1 MCKKGAKGAL
11 FWTSYSD
18 LMTTLCFV
26 MLVLFIV
33 VTIAMGRIVQNN
45 KDVID
50 ELKYLRAQKDSIE
63 IMKERIEKMQNTIL
77 ADRKKVEK
85 IEQIEKS
92 IQNIDNDWFEYKAK
106 YKKHMLKIDVTFE
119 SMKSDIT
126 NIPIE
131 TREDL
136 YQAGLAIERF
146 LNKADAEFGKTVEYL
161 LIIEG
166 QASKDNY
173 DRNFELSYERALA
186 LYKYLR
192 DNRGLD
198 LKRDNCEVLISGSG
212 TQGTMRALPDN
223 GSNKTNQ
230 RFLIHILPKPGVIQ

>member
-1 MCKKGAKGAL
+1 MSKKNSKGAL

-18 LMTTLCFV
+18 LMTTLFFV

-45 KDVID
+45 KVVID
-50 ELKYLRAQKDSIE
+50 ELAHLRNLKDSIE
-63 IMKERIEKMQNTIL
+63 NLHDVIVANEQAVNKIKE
-77 ADRKKVEK
+77 
-85 IEQIEKS
+85 IEKS
-92 IQNIDNDWFEYKAK
+92 IENIDHNWFEYKPQ

-119 SMKSDIT
+119 TGQSDIT
-126 NIPIE
+126 NIPLE

-146 LNKADAEFGKTVEYL
+146 LNKAEKEFGESVEYL

-166 QASKDNY
+166 QASNDGY
-173 DRNFELSYERALA
+173 SRNFELSYERALA
-186 LYKYLR
+186 LYKYLKE
-192 DNRGLD
+192 NRSLD
-198 LKRDNCEVLISGSG
+198 LKRKNCEVLISGSG

-230 RFLIHILPKPGVIQ
+230 RFLIHILPKPGIIQ

>member
-1 MCKKGAKGAL
+1 MSKKGSKGAL

-18 LMTTLCFV
+18 LMTTLFFV

-33 VTIAMGRIVQNN
+33 VTIAMGRIVQVGNN
-45 KDVID
+45 ATETID
-50 ELKYLRAQKDSIE
+50 SLIICIENLEDSVNV
-63 IMKERIEKMQNTIL
+63 ERRT
-77 ADRKKVEK
+77 VEK
-85 IEQIEKS
+85 IREIEKS
-92 IQNIDNDWFEYKAK
+92 IENIDHNWFEYKPQ

-119 SMKSDIT
+119 TGQSDIT
-126 NIPIE
+126 NIPLD

-146 LNKADAEFGKTVEYL
+146 LNKAEKEFGESVEYL

-166 QASKDNY
+166 QASNDGY
-173 DRNFELSYERALA
+173 SRNFELSYERALS
-186 LYKYLR
+186 LYKYLKE
-192 DNRGLD
+192 NRALD
-198 LKRDNCEVLISGSG
+198 LKRKNCEVLISGSG

-230 RFLIHILPKPGVIQ
+230 RFLIHILPKPGIIQ

>member
-1 MCKKGAKGAL
+1 MSKKGSKGAL

-18 LMTTLCFV
+18 LMTTLFFV

-33 VTIAMGRIVQNN
+33 VTIAMGRIVQDGNN
-45 KDVID
+45 ATETID
-50 ELKYLRAQKDSIE
+50 SLIICIENLEDSVNV
-63 IMKERIEKMQNTIL
+63 ERRT
-77 ADRKKVEK
+77 VEK
-85 IEQIEKS
+85 IREIEKS
-92 IQNIDNDWFEYKAK
+92 IENIDHNWFEYKPQ

-119 SMKSDIT
+119 TGQSDIT
-126 NIPIE
+126 NIPLD

-146 LNKADAEFGKTVEYL
+146 LNKAEKEFGESVEYL

-166 QASKDNY
+166 QASNDGY
-173 DRNFELSYERALA
+173 SRNFELSYERALA
-186 LYKYLR
+186 LYKYLKE
-192 DNRGLD
+192 NRSLD
-198 LKRDNCEVLISGSG
+198 LKRKNCEVLISGSG

-230 RFLIHILPKPGVIQ
+230 RFLIHILPKPGIIQ

>member
-1 MCKKGAKGAL
+1 MSKKGSKSAL

-18 LMTTLCFV
+18 LMTTLFFV

-33 VTIAMGRIVQNN
+33 VTIAMGRIVQSN
-45 KDVID
+45 KTIVD
-50 ELKYLRAQKDSIE
+50 EYNRV
-63 IMKERIEKMQNTIL
+63 KERIVHVTDSLNK
-77 ADRKKVEK
+77 
-85 IEQIEKS
+85 
-92 IQNIDNDWFEYKAK
+92 IQNVIVANEQAVKKIREIENSIKNIDHNWFEYQPK

-119 SMKSDIT
+119 TGQSDIT

-146 LNKADAEFGKTVEYL
+146 LDKADKEFGESVEYL

-166 QASKDNY
+166 QASNDGY
-173 DRNFELSYERALA
+173 SRNFELSYERALS
-186 LYKYLR
+186 LYKYLKN
-192 DNRGLD
+192 NRQLD
-198 LKRDNCEVLISGSG
+198 LKRNNCEVLISGSG

-223 GSNKTNQ
+223 STNRTNQ
-230 RFLIHILPKPGVIQ
+230 RFLIHILPKPGIIQ

>member
-1 MCKKGAKGAL
+1 MSKKNSKGAL

-18 LMTTLCFV
+18 LMTTLFFV

-45 KDVID
+45 KVVID
-50 ELKYLRAQKDSIE
+50 ELAHLRNLKDSIE
-63 IMKERIEKMQNTIL
+63 NLHDVIVANEQAVNKIKE
-77 ADRKKVEK
+77 
-85 IEQIEKS
+85 IEKS
-92 IQNIDNDWFEYKAK
+92 IENIDHNWFEYKPQ

-119 SMKSDIT
+119 TGQSDIT
-126 NIPIE
+126 NIPLE

-146 LNKADAEFGKTVEYL
+146 LNKAEKEFGESVEYL

-166 QASKDNY
+166 QASNDGY
-173 DRNFELSYERALA
+173 SRNFELSYERALA
-186 LYKYLR
+186 LYKYLKHLH
-192 DNRGLD
+192 NRSLD
-198 LKRDNCEVLISGSG
+198 LKRKNCEVLISGSG

-230 RFLIHILPKPGVIQ
+230 RFLIHILPKPGIIQ

>member
-1 MCKKGAKGAL
+1 MSKKNSKGAL

-18 LMTTLCFV
+18 LMTTLFFV

-33 VTIAMGRIVQNN
+33 VTIAMGKIVQNN
-45 KDVID
+45 KVVID
-50 ELKYLRAQKDSIE
+50 ELAHLRNLKDSIE
-63 IMKERIEKMQNTIL
+63 NLHDVIVANEQAVNKIKE
-77 ADRKKVEK
+77 
-85 IEQIEKS
+85 IEKS
-92 IQNIDNDWFEYKAK
+92 IENIDHNWFEYKPQ

-119 SMKSDIT
+119 TGQSDIT
-126 NIPIE
+126 NIPLE

-146 LNKADAEFGKTVEYL
+146 LNKAEKEFGESVEYL

-166 QASKDNY
+166 QASNDGY
-173 DRNFELSYERALA
+173 SRNFELSYERALA
-186 LYKYLR
+186 LYKYLKE
-192 DNRGLD
+192 NRSLD
-198 LKRDNCEVLISGSG
+198 LKRKNCEVLISGSG

-230 RFLIHILPKPGVIQ
+230 RFLIHILPKPGIIQ

>member
-1 MCKKGAKGAL
+1 MSKKNSKGAL

-18 LMTTLCFV
+18 LMTTLFFV

-45 KDVID
+45 KVVID
-50 ELKYLRAQKDSIE
+50 ELAHLRNLKDSIE
-63 IMKERIEKMQNTIL
+63 NLHDVIVANEQAVNKIKE
-77 ADRKKVEK
+77 
-85 IEQIEKS
+85 IEKS
-92 IQNIDNDWFEYKAK
+92 IENIDHNWFEYKPQ

-119 SMKSDIT
+119 TGQSDIT
-126 NIPIE
+126 NIPLE

-146 LNKADAEFGKTVEYL
+146 LNKAEKEFGEAVEYL

-166 QASKDNY
+166 QAPNDGYS
-173 DRNFELSYERALA
+173 RNFELSYERALA
-186 LYKYLR
+186 LYKYLKE
-192 DNRGLD
+192 NRSLD
-198 LKRDNCEVLISGSG
+198 LKRKNCEVLISGSG

-230 RFLIHILPKPGVIQ
+230 RFLIHILPKPGIIQ

>member
-1 MCKKGAKGAL
+1 MSKKGSKGAL

-18 LMTTLCFV
+18 LMTTLFFV

-33 VTIAMGRIVQNN
+33 VTIAMGRIVQVGNHATET
-45 KDVID
+45 ID
-50 ELKYLRAQKDSIE
+50 SLIICIENLEDSVNV
-63 IMKERIEKMQNTIL
+63 ERRT
-77 ADRKKVEK
+77 VEK
-85 IEQIEKS
+85 IREIEKS
-92 IQNIDNDWFEYKAK
+92 IENIDHNWFEYKPQ

-119 SMKSDIT
+119 TGQSDIT
-126 NIPIE
+126 NIPLE

-146 LNKADAEFGKTVEYL
+146 LNKAEKEFGESVEYL

-166 QASKDNY
+166 QASNDGY
-173 DRNFELSYERALA
+173 SRNFELSYERALA
-186 LYKYLR
+186 LYKYLKE
-192 DNRGLD
+192 NRSLD
-198 LKRDNCEVLISGSG
+198 LKRKNCEVLISGSG

>member
-1 MCKKGAKGAL
+1 MSKKNSKGAL

-18 LMTTLCFV
+18 LMTTLFFV

-45 KDVID
+45 KAVID
-50 ELKYLRAQKDSIE
+50 ELAHLRNLKDSIE
-63 IMKERIEKMQNTIL
+63 NLHDVIVANEQAVNKIKE
-77 ADRKKVEK
+77 
-85 IEQIEKS
+85 IEKS
-92 IQNIDNDWFEYKAK
+92 IENIDHNWFEYKPQ

-119 SMKSDIT
+119 TGQSDIT
-126 NIPIE
+126 NIPLD

-146 LNKADAEFGKTVEYL
+146 LNKAEKEFGESVEYL

-166 QASKDNY
+166 QASNDGY
-173 DRNFELSYERALA
+173 SRNFELSYERALA
-186 LYKYLR
+186 LYKYLKE
-192 DNRGLD
+192 NRSLD
-198 LKRDNCEVLISGSG
+198 LKRKNCEVLISGSG

>member
-1 MCKKGAKGAL
+1 MSKKGSKGAL

-18 LMTTLCFV
+18 LMTTLFFV

-33 VTIAMGRIVQNN
+33 VTIAMGRIVQVGNN
-45 KDVID
+45 ATETID
-50 ELKYLRAQKDSIE
+50 SLIICIENLEDSVNV
-63 IMKERIEKMQNTIL
+63 ERRT
-77 ADRKKVEK
+77 VEK
-85 IEQIEKS
+85 IREIEKS
-92 IQNIDNDWFEYKAK
+92 IENIDHNWFEYKPQ

-119 SMKSDIT
+119 TGQSDIT
-126 NIPIE
+126 NIPLD

-146 LNKADAEFGKTVEYL
+146 LNKAEKEFGESVEYL

-166 QASKDNY
+166 QASNDGY
-173 DRNFELSYERALA
+173 SRNFELSYERALA
-186 LYKYLR
+186 LYKYLKE
-192 DNRGLD
+192 NRSLD
-198 LKRDNCEVLISGSG
+198 LKRKNCEVLISGSG

-230 RFLIHILPKPGVIQ
+230 RFLIHILPKPGIIQ

>member
-1 MCKKGAKGAL
+1 MSKKNSKGAL

-18 LMTTLCFV
+18 LMTTLFFV

-45 KDVID
+45 KTIVD
-50 ELKYLRAQKDSIE
+50 EYNRV
-63 IMKERIEKMQNTIL
+63 KERIEHVTDSLNKIQNVIV
-77 ADRKKVEK
+77 ANEQAVKKIRE
-85 IEQIEKS
+85 IEKS
-92 IQNIDNDWFEYKAK
+92 IKNIDHNWFEYKPQ

-119 SMKSDIT
+119 TGQSDIT
-126 NIPIE
+126 NIPLE

-146 LNKADAEFGKTVEYL
+146 LNKAEKEFGESVEYL

-166 QASKDNY
+166 QASNDGY
-173 DRNFELSYERALA
+173 SRNFELSYERALS
-186 LYKYLR
+186 LYKYLKE
-192 DNRGLD
+192 NRALD
-198 LKRDNCEVLISGSG
+198 LKRKNCEVLISGSG

>member
-1 MCKKGAKGAL
+1 MSKKGSKGAL
-11 FWTSYSD
+11 FRTSYSD
-18 LMTTLCFV
+18 LMTTLFFV

-45 KDVID
+45 KDVIN
-50 ELKYLRAQKDSIE
+50 ELKHLRTQKDSIE
-63 IMKERIEKMQNTIL
+63 IMKDRMEKMQNTIL
-77 ADRKKVEK
+77 ADRKKVKK
-85 IEQIEKS
+85 IEEIERS
-92 IQNIDNDWFEYKAK
+92 IQNIDNNWFEYKAK

-126 NIPIE
+126 NIPLE

-146 LNKADAEFGKTVEYL
+146 LDKADAEFGKTVEYL

-166 QASKDNY
+166 QASKDTY
-173 DRNFELSYERALA
+173 EKNFELSYERALS
-186 LYKYLR
+186 LYKYLKE
-192 DNRGLD
+192 NRGLD
-198 LKRDNCEVLISGSG
+198 LKRENCEVLISGSG

-223 GSNKTNQ
+223 STNKTNQ
-230 RFLIHILPKPGVIQ
+230 RFLIHILPKPGIIQ

>member
-1 MCKKGAKGAL
+1 MSKKNSKGAL

-18 LMTTLCFV
+18 LMTTLFFV

-45 KDVID
+45 KVVID
-50 ELKYLRAQKDSIE
+50 ELAHLRNLKDSIE
-63 IMKERIEKMQNTIL
+63 NLHDVIVANEQAVNKIKE
-77 ADRKKVEK
+77 
-85 IEQIEKS
+85 IEKS
-92 IQNIDNDWFEYKAK
+92 IENIDHNWFEYKPQ

-119 SMKSDIT
+119 TGQSDIT
-126 NIPIE
+126 NIPLE

-146 LNKADAEFGKTVEYL
+146 LNKAEKEFGEAVEYL

-166 QASKDNY
+166 QASNDGY
-173 DRNFELSYERALA
+173 SRNFELSYERALA
-186 LYKYLR
+186 LYKYLKE
-192 DNRGLD
+192 NRSLD
-198 LKRDNCEVLISGSG
+198 LKRKNCEVLISGSG

-230 RFLIHILPKPGVIQ
+230 RFLIHILPKPGIIQ

>member
-1 MCKKGAKGAL
+1 MGQKGSKGAL

-18 LMTTLCFV
+18 LMTTLFFV

-45 KDVID
+45 KDIID
-50 ELKYLRAQKDSIE
+50 ELKYLRTQKDSIE
-63 IMKERIEKMQNTIL
+63 MMKDRMEKMQNTIL
-77 ADRKKVEK
+77 ADRKKVKK
-85 IEQIEKS
+85 IEEIEKS
-92 IQNIDNDWFEYKAK
+92 IQNIDNNWFEYKAK

-126 NIPIE
+126 NIPLE

-146 LNKADAEFGKTVEYL
+146 LNKADEEFGKTVEYL

-166 QASKDNY
+166 QASKDDY
-173 DRNFELSYERALA
+173 EHNFELSYERALS

-192 DNRGLD
+192 NNRGLD
-198 LKRDNCEVLISGSG
+198 LKRDNCEVLICGSG

-223 GSNKTNQ
+223 STNKTNQ